1 MPATSD
7 VPHHNRDVTHSF
19 STVAL
24 PWTTSRSLA
33 LPKQLGGGLD
43 ITLLKQGLQRLIV
56 CEGVGAVVLF
66 GSRAQ
71 GTARVDS
78 DLDLAVI
85 CQEPELTSQQRTQH
99 WRTYR
104 KALDPWTLASIW
116 CCRDKPMPQDWPAPV
131 GM

>member
-1 MPATSD
+1 M
-7 VPHHNRDVTHSF
+7 
-19 STVAL
+19 
-24 PWTTSRSLA
+24 
-33 LPKQLGGGLD
+33 D

-56 CEGVGAVVLF
+56 CEGGGAVVLF

>member
-1 MPATSD
+1 
-7 VPHHNRDVTHSF
+7 
-19 STVAL
+19 
-24 PWTTSRSLA
+24 
-33 LPKQLGGGLD
+33 LD